1 MRIVALSK
9 TWHGPEFCDAM
20 IESIYPF
27 VDAIVFVHSDVSWTG
42 EKGNDV
48 APVVEAWKKQFDK
61 ENKIVTLYFDST
73 SQEEQYRYGMG
84 YIDQNYRHD
93 FKMMVDTDECWKY
106 ADMKAAVEFI
116 AKDKTHDAFTCSM
129 WSYVRSP
136 YYRIQPVDCCH
147 PVVFVRSG
155 IPYLGLR
162 CTGVTNKIEMLGI
175 FLHHFTGVRRSLKY
189 VLEKYR
195 VSSACERES
204 LVDQRLWVE
213 TKWNNLPHVTN
224 FQPNT
229 RYTNTWK
236 GIQEVAL
243 GDLPETCQNK
253 PFVLAFKNYVHVP
266 RIHNIKKADMGGL
279 PEGFGPD
286 HPDWNV
292 PSKRNKYL
300 QLLQTQAGMRGETVQ
315 AKPVPPVIPVPVAE
329 TVKPLPPSK
338 RNRMLAEITNE
349 GRMCMTT
356 IVSGDYQW
364 YIPLWTYCAR
374 KAYPDHDVKVFV
386 RGKCILPQEFMRD
399 VVKIKLAPNHDD
411 GYTTAALRFVWGDE
425 YLAGYDYCLI
435 SDIDLL
441 HRKEVPPLIDQRMMD
456 LRAYELECYSN
467 YVSSIHQGDPRMPGV
482 HFVTKDWWKRTAKVR
497 KAYLKTLVEKGSPS
511 WEYDETMIYKICK
524 ESGLNIQDKEQKLW
538 CKHGVHLGDW
548 RRRINNG
555 DKTHPATT
563 AHDQLQIVDLLN
575 SDEFKKLLILCGQH
589 IPTLQK
595 TFEILRATL

>member
-1 MRIVALSK
+1 MNIVALYK
-9 TWHGPEFCDAM
+9 TWHSFEFVEAS

-27 VDAIVFVHSDVSWTG
+27 MHAIVFVHSDVSWTG
-42 EKGNDV
+42 ERGNDV
-48 APVVEAWKKQFDK
+48 APVVEAWKKKYDK
-61 ENKIVTLYFDST
+61 ENKITNLYFDT
-73 SQEEQYRYGMG
+73 VSQEEQYRYGMN
-84 YIDQNYRHD
+84 YIDQNYRHQA
-93 FKMMVDTDECWKY
+93 KMYCDSDEVWKY
-106 ADMKAAVEFI
+106 TDIKNAIEFV
-116 AKDKTHDAFTCSM
+116 ANDKTHDVFTCSM
-129 WSYVRSP
+129 WSFLRSP
-136 YYRIQPVDCCH
+136 FYRISNPDCCH

-155 IPYLGLR
+155 VPYTGLR
-162 CTGVTNKIEMLGI
+162 CTGVSNKIEMLGI

-195 VSSACERES
+195 VSSACEREA

-243 GDLPETCQNK
+243 NDLPETCRNK
-253 PFVLAFKNYVHVP
+253 PFVLAFQNYVHVP
-266 RIHNIKKADMGGL
+266 RIHNIKKADMNGL

-300 QLLQTQAGMRGETVQ
+300 ALLQTQAGMRGEVVVQ
-315 AKPVPPVIPVPVAE
+315 KPTPPVVPVPVAE
-329 TVKPLPPSK
+329 VVRPIAPSK

-364 YIPLWTYCAR
+364 YIPLWTYCAH

-386 RGKCILPQEFMRD
+386 RGKCVLPEKYMKD
-399 VVKIKLAPNHDD
+399 VVKIRIAPKHED
-411 GYTTAALRFVWGDE
+411 GYTTAALRFVWGDD
-425 YLAGYDYCLI
+425 YLSGYEYCLI

-441 HRKEVPPLIDQRMMD
+441 HRKEVPPLVDQRMMD
-456 LRAYELECYSN
+456 LRAYDLECYSN
-467 YVSSIHQGDPRMPGV
+467 YVSSIHEGDPRMPGV
-482 HFVTKDWWKRTAKVR
+482 HFVTKDWWKRTAAVR
-497 KAYLKTLVEKGSPS
+497 KKYLTQLVNGGSPS
-511 WEYDETMIYKICK
+511 WEFDETMIYKICK

-538 CKHGVHLGDW
+538 CMHGLHLGDV
-548 RRRINNG
+548 RRRIRQGTKNSV
-555 DKTHPATT
+555 PLT
-563 AHDQLQIVDLLN
+563 AHDQLFVVELLN
-575 SDEFKKLLILCGQH
+575 DPEFKNLIEDCGQH
-589 IPTLQK
+589 IDTLKQ
-595 TFEILRATL
+595 TFQIYRGLV